1 MNITISIEDNL
12 FKKAHYAAKSMNKTV
27 EQLIYEYIRRFGNA
41 SDIKSESND
50 EQIFTYSCPREPGPL
65 KGKIKIAD
73 NFDDPLPE
81 SIMSAFMGDS

>member
-12 FKKAHYAAKSMNKTV
+12 FKQAHYAAKSMNKTV
-27 EQLIYEYIRRFGNA
+27 EQLIYEYIKRFENA
-41 SDIKSESND
+41 SNIKLEPND
-50 EQIFTYSCPREPGPL
+50 EQMFTDSCPREPGLL

-81 SIMSAFMGDS
+81 SIMYAFMGDL